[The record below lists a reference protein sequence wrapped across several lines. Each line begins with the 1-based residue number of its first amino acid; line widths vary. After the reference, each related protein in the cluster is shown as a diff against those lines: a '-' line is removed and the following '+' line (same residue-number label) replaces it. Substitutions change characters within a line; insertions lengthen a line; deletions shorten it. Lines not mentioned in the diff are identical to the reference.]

1 MPSRQKTVRRVLTG
15 LLALLLVSGVVV
27 GAVAWNQVTR
37 SFPTMDGEAV
47 LSGLDA
53 PVTVNRDERGVPD
66 IYADDAL
73 DLFKAQGYVHAQDR
87 FFEMDLRRHIT
98 AGRLSELVGPT
109 GLDTDKVIRTLGWRR
124 VAEKSLPMLSAPT
137 RRYLQAYADGVNAY
151 LRGKQANPSQVA
163 VEYAILGQRVPSYR
177 IEDWGP
183 IDSLAWLQAMA
194 WDLKGNYSDEL
205 TRARLA
211 GSMSQAQIAQIFPAF
226 PADRSPIVA
235 RGRSASGAS
244 SPLPGAYRSG
254 ANAAAPT
261 LAEADRRPDVQAA
274 YASVQRAFD
283 AVPSL
288 LGTGDGVGSNSW
300 VVAGSRTTTGKP
312 ILANDPHLAVG
323 IPGIWYQG
331 GLHCRVVSAECPFDV
346 SGFSFAGLPGIVI
359 GHNARVAWGMTNL
372 GPDVTDFYLERV
384 QGQTTLRDG
393 SWVPL
398 DVRTETIKV
407 PGQADRKIT
416 VRSTRHGPIL
426 SDVVPSVSALASTAP
441 VPGSADADR
450 ADYAVSLAWT
460 GLEPSRVAD
469 AIMGFNTA
477 RDFTEFRSAAEL
489 FAVPAQNLVYADV
502 EGHIGYQA
510 PGRIPIRAAALA
522 GARPGAWPA
531 PGWTSSYDWS
541 GTVPFDQLPSV
552 LDPSEGFIVAA
563 NQQASAEPLPFLTGD
578 WDPGLRSQRIRDL
591 IEAKDKL
598 SPADMVGI
606 QADTRATW
614 AQPLVKSLLTVDL
627 DNSFA
632 KEGQELLRGWDLTNP
647 ADEDPADEDDA
658 AAAAFFNVVWDNLVR
673 LTFDDELPAGLQSSG
688 GSRWAAS
695 LTALLAQP
703 KSGWWDDKLTPT
715 LVEGRDEILK
725 QAMVN
730 ARLEL
735 TERLGKEPKD
745 WRWGDL
751 HRLTLTHKVLG
762 GSTVPGVVRALVNVG
777 PIHLGGGGT
786 EVNALGWDAAKGYD
800 VNWGPSMRMVVDLAA
815 LDRSLW
821 QNQTGQSGHPSHD
834 NYADQVDDWVAVRLH
849 PWPFG
854 EQAVSANAE
863 DTLTLKPATTG

>member
-1 MPSRQKTVRRVLTG
+1 VPSRQKTVRRALIGV
-15 LLALLLVSGVVV
+15 LALLLVSSVVV
-27 GAVAWNQVTR
+27 GAVAWSQVTK
-37 SFPTMDGEAV
+37 SFPRLEGEAV
-47 LSGLDA
+47 LTGLDA
-53 PVTVNRDERGVPD
+53 PVTVVRNERGVAD

-98 AGRLSELVGPT
+98 AGRLSELVGPS
-109 GLDTDKVIRTLGWRR
+109 GLDTDKVIRTLGWRQ

-163 VEYAILGQRVPSYR
+163 VEYTILGQKVPDYR

-211 GSMSQAQIAQIFPAF
+211 GSMSQAQIAQIFPV
-226 PADRSPIVA
+226 PSPDRSPIVA
-235 RGRSASGAS
+235 AQGSGAVAS
-244 SPLPGAYRSG
+244 SAVPGAYRSG
-254 ANAAAPT
+254 SATATPS
-261 LAEADRRPDVQAA
+261 LGGAEQRPDVQAA
-274 YASVQRAFD
+274 FASVQRALD

-288 LGTGDGVGSNSW
+288 LGEGDGVGSNSW
-300 VVAGSRTTTGKP
+300 VVAGSRSMTGKP

-323 IPGIWYQG
+323 IPGIWYQT
-331 GLHCRVVSAECPFDV
+331 GLHCRQVSAECPFDV
-346 SGFSFAGLPGIVI
+346 SGFTFSGLPGVVI
-359 GHNARVAWGMTNL
+359 GHNARIAWGLTNL

-384 QGQTTLRDG
+384 QGETTLRDG

-398 DVRTETIKV
+398 EVRTETISV
-407 PGQADRKIT
+407 PGQADRTIT
-416 VRSTRHGPIL
+416 VRSTGHGPIL
-426 SDVVPSVSALASTAP
+426 SDVVPAVSALASTAP
-441 VPGSADADR
+441 VPGSADTERD
-450 ADYAVSLAWT
+450 DYAVSLAWT

-469 AIMGFNTA
+469 AIMGFDTA
-477 RDFTEFRSAAEL
+477 KDFTEFRAAAEL
-489 FAVPAQNLVYADV
+489 FSVPAQNLLYADV
-502 EGHIGYQA
+502 DGHIGYQA
-510 PGRIPIRAAALA
+510 PGTIPVRATALA
-522 GARPGAWPA
+522 GAKPGAWPA
-531 PGWTSSYDWS
+531 PGWTSSYDWKGS
-541 GTVPFDQLPSV
+541 VPFDQLPSV
-552 LDPSEGFIVAA
+552 LDPAEGFIVAA
-563 NQQASAEPLPFLTGD
+563 NQQVSREPLPFLTGD

-591 IEAKDKL
+591 IGAKPQL
-598 SPADMVGI
+598 SPADMVAI

-614 AQPLVKSLLTVDL
+614 AEPLVKALLTIDL
-627 DNSFA
+627 KDPFA
-632 KEGQELLRGWDLTNP
+632 EEGQDLLRGWNLTNP
-647 ADEDPADEDDA
+647 ADDDPAEEKDA
-658 AAAAFFNVVWDNLVR
+658 AAAAYFNVVWDNLVR

-688 GSRWAAS
+688 GSRWAAALIS
-695 LTALLAQP
+695 LLGQP

-715 LVEGRDEILK
+715 LVEGRDEVLK
-725 QAMVN
+725 QAMIN

-735 TERLGKEPKD
+735 TERLGKDPND

-762 GSTVPGVVRALVNVG
+762 GSAVPGFVRALVNVG
-777 PIHLGGGGT
+777 PLHLGGGGT

-800 VNWGPSMRMVVDLAA
+800 VNWGPSMRMVVDLSA

-821 QNQTGQSGHPSHD
+821 QNQTGQSGHPAHE
-834 NYADQVDDWVAVRLH
+834 NYSDQVDDWVAVRLH

-854 EQAVSANAE
+854 EQAVTASADN
-863 DTLTLKPATTG
+863 TLTLKPATTG